1 VNFAW
6 LDRGRNRQR
15 HLVVSVPSQTL
26 ASRPERVRR
35 GSALALALA
44 LCLALVAADAAA
56 DGGAPVPVRVGD
68 AVVFNLA
75 AEADGR
81 PSKERAARAAAAIA
95 SVLEQPAAGDVHVE
109 NTPRLSVIS
118 VGPTAIVEL
127 TPADAA
133 LAGDLALEAYAGDR
147 ANALRL
153 ALSSERKRS
162 QIAETVFSWSLV
174 VFFALIAF
182 YLIKRVTTLTE
193 RARAWLDQRG
203 DRALAV
209 SVKSIE
215 LVRPAV
221 VKSSAVIALGL
232 GRWLGQFGIFYAW
245 LAIVLSLFEA
255 TRGYTE
261 RLTGFVLSPL
271 SQLFGRVAVALPLL
285 VVAAFAALAVFVLVR
300 FTGLFLASVARRE
313 TRLDWLPADVA
324 GPASV
329 LARIAIVVGALVF
342 AAPLVTGSADDSLA
356 RLGTIVLWALGLA
369 AVPLF
374 ATGLLGA
381 AVIFDRR
388 LGVGDHV
395 RIRGQVGRVV
405 RVDLLELRLL
415 TPSGSEWR
423 VPHLSLLTHPLER
436 LGAAPRSS
444 LEIAVRREHE
454 APAVLGVLREAT
466 ARLGQEAAVE
476 IADVDLAHVRYRIT
490 ATLSRPEQRSEL
502 LAAALGALYAA
513 GMDGRDALAARRE

>member
-1 VNFAW
+1 
-6 LDRGRNRQR
+6 
-15 HLVVSVPSQTL
+15 VVSVPSRAL
-26 ASRPERVRR
+26 EKRADRVAGR
-35 GSALALALA
+35 GSGLALAFALSVALA
-44 LCLALVAADAAA
+44 SVDAAA
-56 DGGAPVPVRVGD
+56 DASAAAPVAVRVGD

-75 AEADGR
+75 AEADGK
-81 PSKERAARAAAAIA
+81 PSKERAARATAAIA
-95 SVLEQPAAGDVHVE
+95 SVLAQPEPADVHVE
-109 NTPRLSVIS
+109 SAPLASLIYVGGTAVIELS
-118 VGPTAIVEL
+118 
-127 TPADAA
+127 PADAA
-133 LAGDLALEAYAGDR
+133 LAGDLSLEAYANDR

-232 GRWLGQFGIFYAW
+232 SRWLGQFGIFYAW

-313 TRLDWLPADVA
+313 TRLDWLPADLA
-324 GPASV
+324 SPASV
-329 LARIAIVVGALVF
+329 LLRTAIVVAALVF
-342 AAPLVTGSADDSLA
+342 AAPLVTGNSDDALA

-369 AVPLF
+369 AVPIF

-388 LGVGDHV
+388 FGVGDYV

-405 RVDLLELRLL
+405 RVDLLELRLS

-423 VPHLSLLTHPLER
+423 VPHLLLLKEPLER
-436 LGAAPRSS
+436 LGAPPRLSVE
-444 LEIAVRREHE
+444 LAVRREHE
-454 APAVLGVLREAT
+454 ARAVLDVLREAA
-466 ARLGQEAAVE
+466 ARVGQDVAVE
-476 IADVDLAHVRYRIT
+476 IADVDPGHVRYRIA
-490 ATLSRPEQRSEL
+490 ATLSGLEERSTL
-502 LAAALGALYAA
+502 LASALGALYAA
-513 GMDGRDALAARRE
+513 GLDGGGVPAPRRE